1 MTRLLTSALV
11 AGTLALC
18 LTACGDTRSNQ
29 TLNGVATWPGGG
41 PASGPWPGTDYSYSY
56 TPSQPPYDYG
66 SSGTTTTTTTVYPPA
81 PYPPPPYPGT
91 R

>member
-1 MTRLLTSALV
+1 MTRWLAPTLV

-18 LTACGDTRSNQ
+18 LAACGDTRSNQ

-41 PASGPWPGTDYSYSY
+41 PASGPWRGPDYTYSYAPSY
-56 TPSQPPYDYG
+56 PPYDYG
-66 SSGTTTTTTTVYPPA
+66 SSESTTTTTTVYPG
-81 PYPPPPYPGT
+81 Y

>member
-1 MTRLLTSALV
+1 MIRWLAPALM

-18 LTACGDTRSNQ
+18 LAACGDTRSNQ

-41 PASGPWPGTDYSYSY
+41 PAFGPWQGPDYTYTYSYAPSY
-56 TPSQPPYDYG
+56 PPYDYG
-66 SSGTTTTTTTVYPPA
+66 SSGTTTTTTVYPG
-81 PYPPPPYPGT
+81 Y